1 MPHQPPPRRLG
12 RGLSSLLS
20 IAEVPVQEAPKPAT
34 PPPVESSGEAAPRP
48 LMIKVGQLRPNPRQ
62 PRQELPANHLQALA
76 GSIAKT
82 GVIQPIA
89 VRPTGEGTYE
99 IIAGERR
106 WRAAQM
112 AGLAEIPAI
121 IREATDEQ
129 MLEMALVENIYREDL
144 NAIDRAVA
152 YKRYCDEFKLSA
164 EEVAKR
170 LGEDRS
176 TVANYLRLLELPG
189 EVKRMVIDGKLAMG
203 HARCLLALRTPAD
216 VVKVAQQCVAE
227 GLSVRAVEKTVQ
239 DKLAARSAATAQ
251 PTTGRPEKRP
261 LIRELEE
268 TFIRAL
274 GTKVEINESRRKG
287 KGKLI
292 IHYRTLE
299 DFDRIC
305 ERLQIATEEM

>member
-12 RGLSSLLS
+12 RGLSALLS
-20 IAEVPVQEAPKPAT
+20 ITELPGHETPVPSPAT
-34 PPPVESSGEAAPRP
+34 PAEPTPAASNT
-48 LMIKVGQLRPNPRQ
+48 LILKVSQLRPNPRQ
-62 PRQELPANHLQALA
+62 PRQELPADHLQALA

-82 GVIQPIA
+82 GLIQPIA
-89 VRPTGEGTYE
+89 VRPAAAGTYE

-121 IREATDEQ
+121 VREATDEQ

-144 NAIDRAVA
+144 NAIDRAAA
-152 YKRYCDEFKLSA
+152 YKRYCDEFKISS

-176 TVANYLRLLELPG
+176 TVTNYLRLLELPS
-189 EVKRMVIDGKLAMG
+189 EVKRMVINGQLAMG

-216 VVKVAQQCVAE
+216 IIKVAQQCLAE
-227 GLSVRAVEKTVQ
+227 ELSVRAVEKIVQ
-239 DKLAARSAATAQ
+239 DKLAARSAATSHQ
-251 PTTGRPEKRP
+251 GSTTAEKRP

-305 ERLQIATEEM
+305 ERLRIPTGEM

>member
-1 MPHQPPPRRLG
+1 MPHHPPPRRLG
-12 RGLSSLLS
+12 RGLSALLS
-20 IAEVPVQEAPKPAT
+20 ITDVTGQETPAPSPAQPADPT
-34 PPPVESSGEAAPRP
+34 TASSNP
-48 LMIKVGQLRPNPRQ
+48 LMIKVNQLRPNPRQ
-62 PRQELPANHLQALA
+62 PRQELPAEHLQALA

-89 VRPTGEGTYE
+89 VRPAAPGTYE

-112 AGLAEIPAI
+112 AGLTEIPAI

-144 NAIDRAVA
+144 NAIDRALA
-152 YKRYCDEFKLSA
+152 YKRYCDEFKIPS

-176 TVANYLRLLELPG
+176 TVANYLRLLELPS
-189 EVKRMVIDGKLAMG
+189 EVKRMVIDGQLAMG

-216 VVKVAQQCVAE
+216 VIRVALQCRAE
-227 GLSVRAVEKTVQ
+227 GLSVRAVEKIVQ
-239 DKLAARSAATAQ
+239 DKLTARSAATSHRGSA
-251 PTTGRPEKRP
+251 TAEKRP

-268 TFIRAL
+268 AFIRAL

-305 ERLQIATEEM
+305 ERLRIPTGEM